1 MSLRV
6 IPTRWANYICL
17 FLMLVRGGGS
27 HHFQIFGRKYF
38 AGGTEICLCVDPA
51 CQYDSKFT
59 HVHEFAISGKRMG
72 YVAGYRIWKHDHQ
85 NAIYHLWERLGDSRF
100 LHQWCFHWLPL
111 FLLQTNKP
119 ANKKSLSLSLLRKF
133 FINSSNIF
141 VLITIF
147 SIQLLNWTR
156 SAMITTIN
164 FFLLWIQ
171 RASHMY
177 G

>member
-17 FLMLVRGGGS
+17 FLMLLRGGGS

-72 YVAGYRIWKHDHQ
+72 YVAGYRIRKHDHQ

-119 ANKKSLSLSLLRKF
+119 ANKKSVIVTFEKILY
-133 FINSSNIF
+133 
-141 VLITIF
+141 
-147 SIQLLNWTR
+147 QLLKYICVNHH
-156 SAMITTIN
+156 
-164 FFLLWIQ
+164 FLDPDSKLDKK
-171 RASHMY
+171 RNDHHN
-177 G
+177 